1 MAMHDEEYPDLVSK
15 ERILLGAVDWKR
27 LFAYLAPYRKRLA
40 LAMLVL
46 VISTG
51 ITLAFPTVIVKL
63 LETVTQSGNMASLNR
78 LALLLVALFLLQG
91 GLNFLQSYELSFIG
105 ERIVL
110 DLRTTLYNHLQDL
123 SINFYAER
131 RVGEIVSRISS
142 DVTQVRSVLTSSLT
156 SLLSQVLT
164 LIGAVVIV
172 LRMNAG
178 LTLFILGISPLLIVV
193 AFVFGRLVQRTST
206 RVQDRLAASTVVAEE
221 TLQGIRIV
229 KSFAR
234 EDFEKQR
241 YGKAMEQTFTAS
253 LRLAVLNGAFGGVML
268 FLGFTAIAAIMW
280 FGGREVIRG
289 RMSVAMI
296 TGFLIYGVTIA
307 TSLGGLAG
315 LYTQLRAS
323 LGAVKRVF
331 ELIDLQPSVL
341 DRPQARQLPAVQ
353 GRIEFEHV
361 DFDYGDNVAVLE
373 DINLDIAPGEI
384 LALVGPSGAGKST
397 IFNLIPRFYDPTG
410 GVIRLDGYDLRA
422 ITQNSLRQQI
432 AIVPQETLLF
442 GGTIRD
448 NIRYGRLDA
457 SEEEIVAAAR
467 AANAHEFILGLSEGY
482 DTLVGER
489 GTRLSGGQRQRIAIA
504 RAILKDPRILL
515 LDEATSALDNESE
528 ELVQDAL
535 DRLMQGRTTIIVA
548 HRLST
553 IKIAHRIV
561 VLQAGRLVEIGS
573 HEELMALD
581 GLYARLY
588 SMQFRDPEEELE
600 ALKAHLKASARQGSE
615 QRPTQPSAGILGVLG
630 SRPGGK

>member
-1 MAMHDEEYPDLVSK
+1 MAVHDEETPNLVSN
-15 ERILLGAVDWKR
+15 EQITLGTVDWKR
-27 LFAYLAPYRKRLA
+27 LFAYLKPYQKRLI
-40 LAMLVL
+40 LAMITL

-51 ITLAFPTVIVKL
+51 ITLAFPTVIVRL
-63 LETVTQSGNMASLNR
+63 LETVTQTGNMAALNR

-91 GLNFLQSYELSFIG
+91 GLNFFQSYELSYIG
-105 ERIVL
+105 ERIVF

-131 RVGEIVSRISS
+131 RVGEIISRISS
-142 DVTQVRSVLTSSLT
+142 DVTQVRSMLTSSLT

-164 LIGAVVIV
+164 LFGAIIIV

-178 LTLFILGISPLLIVV
+178 MTLFILGVSPLLIVV
-193 AFVFGRLVQRTST
+193 AFFFGRLVQRTST
-206 RVQDRLAASTVVAEE
+206 QVQDQLAVSTVVAEE

-234 EDFEKQR
+234 EAFEKRR
-241 YGKAMEQTFTAS
+241 YEKAMEKTFSAS
-253 LRLAVLNGAFGGVML
+253 LRLAVLNGAFGGTML
-268 FLGFTAIAAIMW
+268 FLGFSAIAAIMW
-280 FGGREVIRG
+280 FGGREVILG
-289 RMSVAMI
+289 RMSVALI

-331 ELIDLQPSVL
+331 ELIDMPSSVL
-341 DRPQARQLPAVQ
+341 DRPDAHALPAVQ
-353 GRIEFEHV
+353 GRIEFKHV
-361 DFDYGDNVAVLE
+361 DFDYGDDVSVLE

-384 LALVGPSGAGKST
+384 LAMVGPSGAGKST
-397 IFNLIPRFYDPTG
+397 VFNLIPRFYDPTRG
-410 GVIRLDGYDLRA
+410 LIRLDGHDLREV
-422 ITQNSLRQQI
+422 TQNSLRQQI
-432 AIVPQETLLF
+432 AIVPQETILF
-442 GGTIRD
+442 GGTVRE
-448 NIRYGRLDA
+448 NILYGRLDA
-457 SEEEIVAAAR
+457 SEAEVIEAAS
-467 AANAHEFILGLSEGY
+467 AANAHEFILDLPEGY

-504 RAILKDPRILL
+504 RAILKNPCILL

-553 IKIAHRIV
+553 IKVAHRIA
-561 VLQAGRLVEIGS
+561 VLQAGRLAEMGS
-573 HEELMALD
+573 HEELMALN

-600 ALKAHLKASARQGSE
+600 ALRAHLQASARQRGE
-615 QRPTQPSAGILGVLG
+615 VQQPQPSSGILGVLS